1 MVALS
6 LFRVRE
12 GGGPLFINQRQT
24 LFIYTPIPIRYLM
37 NINIREPPKTGDGFR
52 SKDDQIGT
60 GREPPIP
67 ESPQGFSAKGGD
79 GFIRMAS
86 PATGKSPR
94 VGPGVGYCKRL
105 PKIMGVHHDF
115 Q

>member
-1 MVALS
+1 
-6 LFRVRE
+6 
-12 GGGPLFINQRQT
+12 
-24 LFIYTPIPIRYLM
+24 M

-67 ESPQGFSAKGGD
+67 ESPQGFSAKGGY
-79 GFIRMAS
+79 GFISMAS

-94 VGPGVGYCKRL
+94 VLEWGTARDS
-105 PKIMGVHHDF
+105 PKLWGSIMIFNSLCYNVSWKKKLQATHGFLKSMKQIYDRACLLFHL
-115 Q
+115 